1 VDRRGHI
8 RSRRE
13 PPAREDLTALAAIGS
28 KQNEKCGRRREIHY
42 ADLSIRSWRRR
53 GGSAYRSTTMRR
65 CRANA
70 SCSTNALSVE
80 GSAYRSTTMRLKFAS
95 SFADSKAATRVDK
108 APSTTSMRSYQ
119 VAWISA
125 TCASM
130 SMSFTLDD
138 SDVIDWALLDTVR
151 SNACQWRSCASK
163 RLQIYCNRR
172 DCVARVF
179 ACSSIVAERPDS
191 DVPAM
196 SRGTRPRTKSD
207 TTC

>member
-1 VDRRGHI
+1 MSERM
-8 RSRRE
+8 
-13 PPAREDLTALAAIGS
+13 AATS
-28 KQNEKCGRRREIHY
+28 N
-42 ADLSIRSWRRR
+42 
-53 GGSAYRSTTMRR
+53 TP
-65 CRANA
+65 CRQ
-70 SCSTNALSVE
+70 E
-80 GSAYRSTTMRLKFAS
+80 MMD
-95 SFADSKAATRVDK
+95 SFADSNSKAATRVDK
-108 APSTTSMRSYQ
+108 APSTTSMRYQ

-125 TCASM
+125 TCASICSENELAM
-130 SMSFTLDD
+130 SARTVETSMSFTLDD
-138 SDVIDWALLDTVR
+138 SAVIDWALLDTVR